1 MNTSTQIGK
10 SRIRIR
16 LTVNGEERD
25 VILTNPLSRLL
36 DVLRDDLG
44 LTGTKEGCGE
54 GECGACSVLL
64 NGKLVNSCLVPA
76 AQVDGAVVLTP
87 EGLAETD
94 GGRLLAECFTE
105 CHGAQCGFCTPGMM
119 MATASLLAAN
129 PDPDEQAI
137 REGLAGNLCRCTGYD
152 MIIDAIQMAAKK
164 GRGLWEVILRPEN
177 LAEAL
182 EFRSRTGATPLAG
195 GTDLMVRHRAKNGLP
210 PTVPTPVLFVD
221 SLPELRGVRLDGD
234 VLEIGAS
241 VPLAVIAD
249 DPGERADW
257 AARESGSDSASLS
270 AALAAIPD
278 VLRSASADLGAPALR
293 QRATLAGNLANASP
307 AGDTVAALYALDA
320 ELVLV
325 NSNAER
331 TVPLAEFI
339 IGPGK
344 TVLADDELI
353 LAVRIPL
360 GEGVLAGGW
369 NYWRK
374 VGTRRANALTK
385 VSLAAAAGV
394 TGGRIVAFSMAFG
407 AVGPI
412 VVRVPEAESLVIG
425 LKAADFDTRERS
437 SLVRRL
443 KDVIAPHITPID
455 DQRSTAHYRK
465 AVSLNLISE
474 AIESL
479 AQHLKE
485 YL

>member
-1 MNTSTQIGK
+1 M
-10 SRIRIR
+10 
-16 LTVNGEERD
+16 
-25 VILTNPLSRLL
+25 
-36 DVLRDDLG
+36 DL
-44 LTGTKEGCGE
+44 
-54 GECGACSVLL
+54 
-64 NGKLVNSCLVPA
+64 
-76 AQVDGAVVLTP
+76 
-87 EGLAETD
+87 
-94 GGRLLAECFTE
+94 
-105 CHGAQCGFCTPGMM
+105 
-119 MATASLLAAN
+119 
-129 PDPDEQAI
+129 
-137 REGLAGNLCRCTGYD
+137 
-152 MIIDAIQMAAKK
+152 
-164 GRGLWEVILRPEN
+164 ILRPEN

-182 EFRSRTGATPLAG
+182 EFRSRTGAAPLAG

-221 SLPELRGVRLDGD
+221 ALPELRRVRLDGD

-257 AARESGSDSASLS
+257 AARESEGDSALLA
-270 AALAAIPD
+270 AALAEIPD
-278 VLRSASADLGAPALR
+278 VLRAASADLGAPALR

-325 NSNAER
+325 NSHAER
-331 TVPLAEFI
+331 VVPLTDFI
-339 IGPGK
+339 VGPGK

-360 GEGVLAGGW
+360 GEGALAGGW

-385 VSLAAAAGV
+385 VSLAAAAGI
-394 TGGRIVAFSMAFG
+394 TGGRIVTFSMAFG
-407 AVGPI
+407 AVGPVI
-412 VVRVPEAESLVIG
+412 VRVPEAESAVIG
-425 LKAADFDTRERS
+425 LNPADFDINRRS
-437 SLVRRL
+437 LLVQRL
-443 KDVIAPHITPID
+443 KDGIGPHINPID

-474 AIESL
+474 AVESL